1 MPPTPAGGVGG
12 GENLKSWM
20 TSQTSPFWKKNLHFP
35 RCKISLWNRNIKK
48 NRFLST
54 PRCFRQGGVCSA
66 VAAQDFKRALG
77 VHGILG
83 ETSPQKMEDFH
94 RFPSVKRANDLVKFV
109 VDPFSRWFF
118 GSWLHIKVLR
128 IGVDLPP
135 NGQGFLGQ
143 GLSEP
148 TDVGWK
154 HIRRDAKMLVPTIS
168 SKAGIPKLLLSVDG
182 AQQLYLSI
190 ITTRFLDTIRIALEL
205 QFGPA
210 DSNQS
215 GETIAIFG
223 QANFQKIPSLSIS
236 NPYISASYMSNFQ
249 KFWFKQNGSK
259 LGWQTRDPRGTTLIS
274 SSRDPF

>member
-1 MPPTPAGGVGG
+1 
-12 GENLKSWM
+12 
-20 TSQTSPFWKKNLHFP
+20 
-35 RCKISLWNRNIKK
+35 
-48 NRFLST
+48 
-54 PRCFRQGGVCSA
+54 
-66 VAAQDFKRALG
+66 
-77 VHGILG
+77 
-83 ETSPQKMEDFH
+83 
-94 RFPSVKRANDLVKFV
+94 
-109 VDPFSRWFF
+109 
-118 GSWLHIKVLR
+118 
-128 IGVDLPP
+128 
-135 NGQGFLGQ
+135 
-143 GLSEP
+143 
-148 TDVGWK
+148 
-154 HIRRDAKMLVPTIS
+154 MLVPTIS